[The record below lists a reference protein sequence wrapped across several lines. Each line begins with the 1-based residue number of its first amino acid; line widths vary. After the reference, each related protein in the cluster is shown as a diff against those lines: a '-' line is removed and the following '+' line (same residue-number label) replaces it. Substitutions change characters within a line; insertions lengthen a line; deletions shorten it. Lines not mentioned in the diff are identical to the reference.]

1 MCLSTAVMVMC
12 LRQCHRNSLMY
23 NLRWQQIPRN
33 QLFPAG
39 KDRVVLWVSGC
50 SYRLA
55 VMTAIFVAFHSR
67 DMSIL
72 QMQSHNT
79 VKFTQELLNRN
90 ALHSFTNH

>member
-1 MCLSTAVMVMC
+1 VGQWLYCGSVA
-12 LRQCHRNSLMY
+12 
-23 NLRWQQIPRN
+23 
-33 QLFPAG
+33 
-39 KDRVVLWVSGC
+39 VLWVSGC